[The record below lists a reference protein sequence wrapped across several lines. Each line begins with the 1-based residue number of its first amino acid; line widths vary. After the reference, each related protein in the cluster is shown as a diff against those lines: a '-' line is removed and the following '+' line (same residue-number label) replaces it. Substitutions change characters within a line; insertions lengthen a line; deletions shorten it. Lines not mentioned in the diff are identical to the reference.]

1 MKAIGLGNS
10 GYNEQFHK
18 QISKVMTKQR
28 EVNMKSMKPEV
39 LPEIKANEHQAIV
52 RDADATIINKKY
64 DEKQQKVMN
73 LYTSDNKS
81 NLVKALSSRVSPRI
95 RSPVKQRAENNAQ

>member
-1 MKAIGLGNS
+1 
-10 GYNEQFHK
+10 
-18 QISKVMTKQR
+18 
-28 EVNMKSMKPEV
+28 MKSMKTEM

-52 RDADATIINKKY
+52 RDADATNINKKY

-95 RSPVKQRAENNAQ
+95 RSPVKQRAENNAQIENGEVLRVGQRPSIYL